1 MEAAVRNT
9 RGLIRLARGDQAG
22 ALEDSEYVI
31 ALAGEAKDP
40 QVVHPAVTFH
50 SRTLLEAGR
59 PAEAGR
65 FADEMLA
72 LLGAGTTGFISY
84 WGISLA
90 VVLAALG
97 RADELE
103 PAIVGRSETQWQI
116 AALAYAAGEL
126 EKSADLLDEIGAVAD
141 AAYVRMRA
149 AEALAAEGRRA
160 EADAQVQRALTVFRS
175 VGARAYVNEAETL
188 FAASA

>member
-1 MEAAVRNT
+1 ML
-9 RGLIRLARGDQAG
+9 GHL
-22 ALEDSEYVI
+22 
-31 ALAGEAKDP
+31 
-40 QVVHPAVTFH
+40 
-50 SRTLLEAGR
+50 GR
-59 PAEAGR
+59 
-65 FADEMLA
+65 
-72 LLGAGTTGFISY
+72 GTTGFISY

-97 RADELE
+97 RGDELE
-103 PAIVGRSETQWQI
+103 AAIVGRSETQWQI

-175 VGARAYVNEAETL
+175 VGATAYVNEAETL